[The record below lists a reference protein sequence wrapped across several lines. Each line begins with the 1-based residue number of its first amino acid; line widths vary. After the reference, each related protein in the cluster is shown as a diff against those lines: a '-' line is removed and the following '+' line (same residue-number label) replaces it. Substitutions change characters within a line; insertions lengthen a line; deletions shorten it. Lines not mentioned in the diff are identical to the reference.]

1 MTKIL
6 DIRAHEVLDSRGN
19 PTVEVTV
26 FCEGDAVGR
35 AIVPSGASTGVHEA
49 LELRDGDMARF
60 GGKGVLKACENVNGE
75 LKELLVGKDAS
86 DQKAID
92 EAMIEL
98 DGAENKSRLG
108 ANAILGVS
116 IACAKAAA
124 MDKGMSLF
132 RYLNP
137 DAKTLPVPGMNILN
151 GGKHADSGLDIQ
163 EFMIVPVG
171 ANSFHEAL
179 RCGAE
184 VFHTLG
190 GLLHDGGFST
200 TVGDEGGFAPKLE
213 SQEAALDY
221 ILQAIEKAGY
231 KPGDDVMIAMD
242 PAASE
247 FFDKEAGKYSFA
259 VKGERQM
266 LSSDEMIAVWK
277 DWIEKYPII
286 SIEDGLHED
295 DWAAWTKMTAEMGD
309 RLQIVG
315 DDFLVTNVKR
325 LQKAIDEKAANS
337 ILIKMNQIGSMTET
351 IAAIEMAHKAGWTT
365 MVSHRSGET
374 EDVTIADLAVAMGPG
389 QIKTGSLSR
398 SDRVAKYNQLLR
410 IENELGDEAV
420 YLGKKAFQQ

>member
-98 DGAENKSRLG
+98 DGTENKSRLG

-124 MDKGMSLF
+124 VAQGVSLF

-137 DAKTLPVPGMNILN
+137 DANTLPVPGMNILN

-171 ANSFHEAL
+171 AKSFHEAL

-200 TVGDEGGFAPKLE
+200 AVGDEGGFAPKLD

-231 KPGDDVMIAMD
+231 KPSDDVMIAMD

-295 DWAAWTKMTAEMGD
+295 DWEAWTKMTAEMGD

-351 IAAIEMAHKAGWTT
+351 IAAIEMAHKADWTT

>member
-98 DGAENKSRLG
+98 DGTENKSRLG

-124 MDKGMSLF
+124 VAQGVSLF

-137 DAKTLPVPGMNILN
+137 DANTLPVPGMNILN

-171 ANSFHEAL
+171 AKSFHEAL

-200 TVGDEGGFAPKLE
+200 AVGDEGGFAPKLD

-231 KPGDDVMIAMD
+231 KPSDDVMIAMD
-242 PAASE
+242 PAA
-247 FFDKEAGKYSFA
+247 
-259 VKGERQM
+259 
-266 LSSDEMIAVWK
+266 
-277 DWIEKYPII
+277 
-286 SIEDGLHED
+286 
-295 DWAAWTKMTAEMGD
+295 
-309 RLQIVG
+309 
-315 DDFLVTNVKR
+315 
-325 LQKAIDEKAANS
+325 
-337 ILIKMNQIGSMTET
+337 
-351 IAAIEMAHKAGWTT
+351 
-365 MVSHRSGET
+365 
-374 EDVTIADLAVAMGPG
+374 
-389 QIKTGSLSR
+389 
-398 SDRVAKYNQLLR
+398 
-410 IENELGDEAV
+410 
-420 YLGKKAFQQ
+420 

>member
-1 MTKIL
+1 
-6 DIRAHEVLDSRGN
+6 
-19 PTVEVTV
+19 
-26 FCEGDAVGR
+26 
-35 AIVPSGASTGVHEA
+35 
-49 LELRDGDMARF
+49 
-60 GGKGVLKACENVNGE
+60 
-75 LKELLVGKDAS
+75 
-86 DQKAID
+86 
-92 EAMIEL
+92 
-98 DGAENKSRLG
+98 
-108 ANAILGVS
+108 
-116 IACAKAAA
+116 
-124 MDKGMSLF
+124 
-132 RYLNP
+132 
-137 DAKTLPVPGMNILN
+137 
-151 GGKHADSGLDIQ
+151 
-163 EFMIVPVG
+163 
-171 ANSFHEAL
+171 
-179 RCGAE
+179 
-184 VFHTLG
+184 
-190 GLLHDGGFST
+190 
-200 TVGDEGGFAPKLE
+200 
-213 SQEAALDY
+213 
-221 ILQAIEKAGY
+221 
-231 KPGDDVMIAMD
+231 
-242 PAASE
+242 AASE

-295 DWAAWTKMTAEMGD
+295 DWEAWTKMTAEMGD

-351 IAAIEMAHKAGWTT
+351 IAAIEMAHKADWTT